1 MNWYHKV
8 IALTDFGAG
17 TLDIMEWIRD
27 NGCPNL
33 DHTIFEDARGNYVAK
48 VSKSSESEFAMW
60 LDDIASGD
68 KEPWFEYKGMKR
80 AKSKYVSGMWL
91 FLINGGYY
99 YATR

>member
-1 MNWYHKV
+1 MNYYNKTIKIDV
-8 IALTDFGAG
+8 FGLG
-17 TLDIMEWIRD
+17 TLDIMEWIRN

-33 DHTIFEDARGNYVAK
+33 DHTFFEDARGNYVAI
-48 VSKSSESEFAMW
+48 VSKSSESKFDTW

-68 KEPWFEYKGMKR
+68 EEPWFEYEGMKR

-91 FLINGGYY
+91 FLINGEYY